1 MRDLAYHHLFR
12 PPSRFCREITW
23 IASMVVLS
31 CRAQLLFWLA
41 GHRRAMR
48 CRRGE
53 HGRLRI
59 PAGLVL
65 MMLWLWTALT
75 PLASAGFMRSHHM
88 LKVEFHQELRVCNAF
103 ASEAAF
109 DVVKGSDTLTGSEPL
124 KYMQCQSFTKEF
136 KAGDNLEFKQGNKT
150 AGVFTVEGLPQH
162 DAILMLLVHKS
173 QDPGQSVSFMS
184 HVFAPSETAQIAV
197 IDTYNGAP
205 VNMSIT
211 EGGASEALVFGTVT
225 GINPGAYDIV
235 LDSKAH
241 PSRHFEAKKEECYI
255 VVRTG
260 WSCQGENCS
269 YPQQILVYPQDRRVV
284 HAPPWLASLS
294 LFSRCS
300 LVSGER
306 LHALLSQ
313 KGASSSST
321 RKPEIFIDLA
331 RGLVAGQRC
340 PAHSQGSS
348 LGRIMFGWL
357 TGATTSVEC
366 TGDYDST
373 IQPGK
378 KGIITDP
385 IEDMTPEKFHTGRDV
400 SGNKESG
407 MVVAFHVEVSGIAAL
422 LVSFKASIYNKY
434 YQKDGCYYIENY
446 AADKELKKLGHQTVL
461 KPLTDPFRLEIFDV
475 ETGARR
481 AGPFLKGALENELKS
496 AEIAFEKAEAEQP
509 SPTTPG
515 EFSILVS
522 GIQDISSTEALWE
535 KTKTFMLAKGAT
547 EEADGSLKM
556 ENAGW
561 FGASTFS
568 LSTYNKEK
576 DEIVALDC
584 GQDATCKEFNGT
596 AHTKVL
602 KDSAQIERWVFPKA
616 AVTSDDKGAKALSQV
631 ASAIVNMD

>member
-269 YPQQILVYPQDRRVV
+269 YPQQILVYPQDRSARTALAGLSVFVFSLFTCFWRFVV
-284 HAPPWLASLS
+284 LHQEARDFYRFSSRFSRWTALSGSLS
-294 LFSRCS
+294 
-300 LVSGER
+300 
-306 LHALLSQ
+306 
-313 KGASSSST
+313 
-321 RKPEIFIDLA
+321 
-331 RGLVAGQRC
+331 
-340 PAHSQGSS
+340 
-348 LGRIMFGWL
+348 RIMFGWL